1 MQINAQSASSFMY
14 MQTEQA
20 KKQTQSP
27 ANQVSMAATQ
37 DSVTLS
43 SASLALAN
51 GKGTQPE
58 AVTYGWPV
66 WPSTSNQSGTSSE

>member
-1 MQINAQSASSFMY
+1 MQINAQSATSFMY
-14 MQTEQA
+14 LQTEQA

-27 ANQVSMAATQ
+27 ANQVSMASHQ

-43 SASLALAN
+43 PASLALAN
-51 GKGTQPE
+51 GEGTQPE

-66 WPSTSNQSGTSSE
+66 WPSTSDRSGTSSE